1 MSETE
6 NNSQGKKPKVSKL
19 AVASPLVVLSGFFIG
34 VTLAACLKRYNFIAK
49 IGIWTS
55 MFSLLFGLIAGIIAD
70 HRICRSKGLLT
81 GRSFSISGTIL
92 SLILIISLLIPTGHP
107 PREYALRVVCS
118 VNLKSLGE
126 AMQTYASNFG
136 NKYPAADKWCD
147 LLLQNTKITEKHFVC
162 RGAFRKGD
170 KGRCHYAMNPN
181 CEPNSP
187 PDIVLLFE
195 TKGGW
200 NQFGGPE
207 LLTFE
212 NHKGKGCSILFN
224 DGHVESIEPYELD
237 KLKWDVGEARN
248 SPAESEGKL

>member
-34 VTLAACLKRYNFIAK
+34 VTLAACLKRYNLIAK
-49 IGIWTS
+49 ICIWTS
-55 MFSLLFGLIAGIIAD
+55 MFSLLFGLIAGIIAY
-70 HRICRSKGLLT
+70 HNICKSKGLLT
-81 GRSFSISGTIL
+81 GKFISISGIIL
-92 SLILIISLLIPTGHP
+92 ALILIVFVLMP
-107 PREYALRVVCS
+107 PPVRTSEYALQVVCFS
-118 VNLKSLGE
+118 TLKNLGE
-126 AMQTYASNFG
+126 AMKIYAG
-136 NKYPAADKWCD
+136 DYDNKYPAANKWCD
-147 LLLQNTKITEKHFVC
+147 LLLQHAEIGEKQFVC
-162 RGAFRKGD
+162 RGAFKKGNRE
-170 KGRCHYAMNPN
+170 RCHYAVNPD

-212 NHKGKGCSILFN
+212 NHKGQRCSILFN
-224 DGHVESIEPYELD
+224 DGHVEFIEPHELD
-237 KLKWDVGEARN
+237 KLKWDVGQRRN
-248 SPAESEGKL
+248 SSADSEGKL